1 MRGEIGKGADTTM
14 KLREIR
20 ATGTIAVSLA
30 AFALGGCI
38 GPTYGTGRTA
48 GETMVSDLDG
58 MLSLGPKNK
67 EPISYTPRAELV
79 KPKDVSVL
87 PPPRDSV
94 NAENDPN
101 WPESPEVRSARIKAA
116 ADAKDTGGA
125 VSADV
130 MISKKEGISEEAI
143 ASNTYGKNLDRQN
156 SERGRT
162 TLSPDEL
169 ESGRDAFKKRLQ
181 ESKQGNPTQR
191 KYLSEPPVAYRQPA
205 ATAPV
210 GDPGVDEK
218 VKEAKLTKKKGFG
231 ETLRGILPF

>member
-1 MRGEIGKGADTTM
+1 M

-20 ATGTIAVSLA
+20 ATGTLAVSLA
-30 AFALGGCI
+30 AFALGGCM
-38 GPTYGTGRTA
+38 GPTYGTGKTA

-87 PPPRDSV
+87 PPPREGI

-116 ADAKDTGGA
+116 ADARDTGGA

-130 MISKKEGISEEAI
+130 MVSRKEGISEDVI
-143 ASNTYGKNLDRQN
+143 AANTNNRRAESETENGK
-156 SERGRT
+156 T
-162 TLSPDEL
+162 TLSPDQL
-169 ESGRDAFKKRLQ
+169 ESGREAFKKRLQ
-181 ESKQGNPTQR
+181 ESNQGSPTQR

-205 ATAPV
+205 STAPV

-218 VKEAKLTKKKGFG
+218 VKEAKLNKKKGFG
-231 ETLRGILPF
+231 ETLKSLLPF